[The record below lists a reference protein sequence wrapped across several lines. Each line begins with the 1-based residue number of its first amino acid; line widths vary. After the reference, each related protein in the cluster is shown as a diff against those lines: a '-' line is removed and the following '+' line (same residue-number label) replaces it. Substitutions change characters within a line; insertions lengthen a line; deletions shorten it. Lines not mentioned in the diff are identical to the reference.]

1 MIIIN
6 EKNMIEL
13 EETKKSLNDQHLISI
28 NKIKQEND
36 ANLNNLMRMQ
46 KEICKQFETIKLDM
60 IDNHYSEIQE
70 MKTRRNEDITK
81 LRDEHFLEIFDLNSK
96 ADEKM
101 FSIQEI
107 YKSEIIEIEMRNE
120 EEKKIYMEKIRMEN
134 EIEKINLQKNI
145 KTELEKM
152 KNEQEM
158 NLRKNHENHAVEI
171 RKMKI
176 EIEKENDLEK
186 EEMKEKLMIIINAD
200 LENSRKKLE
209 NEKISYEARHA
220 IFIENLHN
228 EHSKELQSLSI
239 SYLEEKQEIQVKK
252 TQFF

>member
-1 MIIIN
+1 
-6 EKNMIEL
+6 
-13 EETKKSLNDQHLISI
+13 
-28 NKIKQEND
+28 
-36 ANLNNLMRMQ
+36 
-46 KEICKQFETIKLDM
+46 
-60 IDNHYSEIQE
+60 

-81 LRDEHFLEIFDLNSK
+81 LRDEHFLEICDINSK

-120 EEKKIYMEKIRMEN
+120 EENKIYKEKIQMEN

-152 KNEQEM
+152 KNEEDL

-252 TQFF
+252 TQFS